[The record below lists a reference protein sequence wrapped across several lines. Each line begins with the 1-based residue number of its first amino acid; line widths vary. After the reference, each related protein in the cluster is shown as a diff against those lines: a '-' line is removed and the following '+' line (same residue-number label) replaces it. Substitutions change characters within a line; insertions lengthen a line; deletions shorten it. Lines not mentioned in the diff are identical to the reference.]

1 MRPLFLDFETYY
13 DDAYTLKKITP
24 IEYVLDPRF
33 EALGC
38 GFIDQQ
44 GNREWVDGPWLP
56 QKFATVD
63 WQNTFAVSHNSLFDM
78 LILAARYGVFP
89 RMYGCTLS
97 MVRNWLSA
105 SLSSFSLKSVCE
117 HYGMPAKWDTA
128 TRMKGVSYAALVAM
142 PALHQETAAYGV
154 DDAAKCREI
163 FMRMMMSGF
172 PPRELKVID
181 LLIRMVTKPQLEFD
195 RDLLALHLAEVKA
208 HKQALLE
215 AAQLTDGSLQ
225 ANIEA
230 KASLMSDERLAG
242 LLSQAGVIPP
252 KKISKK
258 TGEEVYAFAK
268 TDREFTALLD
278 SPNQQV
284 QTLVAARL
292 GHKTTLEESRT
303 ERLLAIS
310 NFTLAAPVPL
320 KYSGAHT
327 HRFSGDWKINL
338 QNLGRKSTLR
348 KAIKAPKGKKV
359 VAVDASQIEARFNAT
374 LSQQWDLVEQFRAGE
389 DVYANFAEVI
399 YQYAISKST
408 HPTERFVGK
417 TGILSLGYGSSAIVF
432 QQMVRVQG
440 NVYLRLEEASQ
451 IVALYRQRY
460 RQIVLNWDHAEK
472 VVLPMLA
479 GLEPVIGAVMPD
491 LNTAG
496 WRAWGPVGIDS
507 FSLLLPSA
515 NRLRYRDLHQEIEGN
530 RRVWKFMRGTHT
542 HYVYGAK
549 IVENVIQAL
558 AFIHIIEVALR
569 VYDMTQGLLWPAH
582 QVHDELLYVVDDHLA
597 EMVRDLVVREMAK
610 APDWMPLAPLAAEG
624 NIGQSYGETK

>member
-1 MRPLFLDFETYY
+1 M
-13 DDAYTLKKITP
+13 TP

-38 GFIDQQ
+38 GFVTEEGRFD
-44 GNREWVDGPWLP
+44 WADGPDLP
-56 QKFATVD
+56 RRFASID
-63 WQNTFAVSHNSLFDM
+63 WDNTFAVSHNSLFDM
-78 LILAARYGVFP
+78 LILAARFGIFP

-97 MVRNWLSA
+97 MARNWLA
-105 SLSSFSLKSVCE
+105 AHLSSFALKSVAE
-117 HYGMPAKWDTA
+117 HYGMPAKWSTVA
-128 TRMKGVSYAALVAM
+128 KTKGMSFAM
-142 PALHQETAAYGV
+142 IRAIPELHRETAAYGI
-154 DDAAKCREI
+154 DDALKCREI
-163 FMRMMMSGF
+163 FLRMMRAGF

-181 LLIRMVTKPQLEFD
+181 LIIRMVTRPQLVLD
-195 RDLLALHLAEVKA
+195 RELLALHLAEVKA
-208 HKQALLE
+208 SKQALLE
-215 AAQLTDGSLQ
+215 AAMLTDGTAQSN
-225 ANIEA
+225 ADA

-242 LLSQAGVIPP
+242 LLLQAGTIPP
-252 KKISKK
+252 KKISKT

-268 TDREFTALLD
+268 TDREFTVLVD

-284 QTLVAARL
+284 ATLVAARL

-320 KYSGAHT
+320 NYSGAHT
-327 HRFSGDWKINL
+327 HRFSGAWKINL

-348 KAIKAPKGKKV
+348 KAIKAPEGKKV
-359 VAVDASQIEARFNAT
+359 VSVDASQIEARLNAT
-374 LSQQWDLVEQFRAGE
+374 LSQQWDLVAQFRAGE
-389 DVYANFAEVI
+389 DVYANFAETI

-417 TGILSLGYGSSAIVF
+417 TGILSLGYGSSALVF

-440 NVYLRLEEASQ
+440 GVYLTVIECSQ
-451 IVALYRQRY
+451 IVALYRQKY
-460 RQIVLNWDHAEK
+460 RQIVLNWEYADK
-472 VVLPMLA
+472 VVLPMLC
-479 GLEPVIGAVMPD
+479 GIEPTIGEMMPGI
-491 LNTAG
+491 NAAG

-507 FSLLLPSA
+507 YSLLLPSA

-530 RRVWKFMRGTHT
+530 RRVWKFMRGTHP

-549 IVENVIQAL
+549 LVENVIQAL

-569 VYDMTQGLLWPAH
+569 VYDMTHGLLWPAH

-597 EMVRDLVVREMAK
+597 EMVRDLVVREMSK

-624 NIGQSYGETK
+624 KIGQSYGDTK